1 MVHLPTTRGVI
12 GSTLHTG
19 IISSL
24 MSSVPEAG
32 ESRTLYGSWVE
43 ACDNSLQVVG
53 LEALQTC
60 KGVLDKTI
68 VVGPYHIIMKY
79 PIFGIFFI
87 HPGKYTFTFL
97 LIWQARK
104 VHRVFMVPLTWKVL
118 EHVCFPL
125 AF

>member
-1 MVHLPTTRGVI
+1 MEKIMVHLRTTRGAI

-32 ESRTLYGSWVE
+32 ESRTLYGSWVA

-53 LEALQTC
+53 LELQTC

-79 PIFGIFFI
+79 PIFGIFFV
-87 HPGKYTFTFL
+87 HPG
-97 LIWQARK
+97 
-104 VHRVFMVPLTWKVL
+104 
-118 EHVCFPL
+118 
-125 AF
+125 

>member
-1 MVHLPTTRGVI
+1 MEKIMVHLRTTRGAI

-32 ESRTLYGSWVE
+32 ESRTLYGSWVA

-53 LEALQTC
+53 LEELQTC

-79 PIFGIFFI
+79 PIFGIFFV
-87 HPGKYTFTFL
+87 HPG
-97 LIWQARK
+97 
-104 VHRVFMVPLTWKVL
+104 
-118 EHVCFPL
+118 
-125 AF
+125 